1 MAKSYAQVNG
11 HQVIDWRRELQLLID
26 TKESKVKESKVDLN
40 LASDWETCYVG
51 QQSVMIERDFA
62 TPIDDILEDIG
73 AKFSKA
79 VEEGNFEEA
88 LNIMEMIDIR
98 CEYLLKLKQDEIIK
112 EISITELKLKELK
125 LSLKNF

>member
-51 QQSVMIERDFA
+51 QQSVMIERDVA
-62 TPIDDILEDIG
+62 APIDDILEDIG

>member
-1 MAKSYAQVNG
+1 MGKSYAQVNG
-11 HQVIDWRRELQLLID
+11 HQVIDWR
-26 TKESKVKESKVDLN
+26 KEIKLSIEGKESKVDLN

-51 QQSVMIERDFA
+51 QQSVMIERDVA
-62 TPIDDILEDIG
+62 APIDDILEDIG

-79 VEEGNFEEA
+79 VEERNFEEA

>member
-11 HQVIDWRRELQLLID
+11 HQVIDWR
-26 TKESKVKESKVDLN
+26 KEIKLSIEGKESKVDLN

-51 QQSVMIERDFA
+51 QQSVMIERDVA
-62 TPIDDILEDIG
+62 APIDDILEDIG

>member
-11 HQVIDWRRELQLLID
+11 HQVIDWR
-26 TKESKVKESKVDLN
+26 KEIKLSIEGKESKVDLN

-51 QQSVMIERDFA
+51 QQSVMIERDVA
-62 TPIDDILEDIG
+62 APIDDILEDIG

-79 VEEGNFEEA
+79 VEERNFEEA